1 MDWSW
6 TELQA
11 LGVKA
16 ASGAGVPAA
25 QALAFGAMLPRH
37 LADGGAEDPL
47 IRALESPTRIVT
59 LALQIE
65 EMVERASITLE
76 PVRMQQADAGRR
88 ALMISWLAG
97 LPCQSEVSVS
107 GTEVRAALSLA
118 APSKRGRPKRIS
130 VSEQLATQLRHL
142 AERTYVP
149 DSDASRN
156 VGAGAGLM
164 DLD

>member
-37 LADGGAEDPL
+37 LADGGGEEPL
-47 IRALESPTRIVT
+47 IRALEAPDCIVT
-59 LALQIE
+59 LAHQIE
-65 EMVERASITLE
+65 EMVERASITPK
-76 PVRMQQADAGRR
+76 PVRMHQSDAGQR

-118 APSKRGRPKRIS
+118 APSTRVRPKRIA
-130 VSEQLATQLRHL
+130 VSEVLAAQLRNL